1 MINNAHVF
9 NSELLLCQAKLKEVH
24 SVTWTLCSVCA
35 AGWYMSVTPAM
46 QCWEHGCK
54 EGCRL
59 ASQLYLQKD
68 KERQTNNNKAETDS
82 VHTHRYCYTLRQHIS
97 NIAIYDHYRHASGSV
112 NDLEETS
119 EQDSYEDL
127 CVTGFKRGLSNTS
140 TIHRHCNKM

>member
-1 MINNAHVF
+1 MP
-9 NSELLLCQAKLKEVH
+9 
-24 SVTWTLCSVCA
+24 
-35 AGWYMSVTPAM
+35 VTPAM

-68 KERQTNNNKAETDS
+68 QERQTNNNKAETDS
-82 VHTHRYCYTLRQHIS
+82 VHTHRSPTLRQHIS

-112 NDLEETS
+112 NNLEETS

-127 CVTGFKRGLSNTS
+127 CV
-140 TIHRHCNKM
+140 H